1 MCMIG
6 TATYADLGLKF
17 WTAEMVIPWSAINR
31 KSPWPGDELKGNLI
45 MCTDRPV
52 THGSMQL
59 TSWSP
64 MRRNRLIEATTLGTW
79 KFQ

>member
-17 WTAEMVIPWSAINR
+17 WTAEIAIPWSAINR
-31 KSPWPGDELKGNLI
+31 KPPWPGDELKGNLI
-45 MCTDRPV
+45 MFTERSV
-52 THGSMQL
+52 THGSSQL
-59 TSWSP
+59 MSWSP